1 MAQILDGKLVAE
13 NIKAKLKEQVKKLK
27 GKNITPGLA
36 VILASDDKASRIYVN
51 NKKKVCKGIGI
62 KSFVYE
68 FENTVKQDEIIT
80 LIKKLN
86 KEKNIHGI
94 LVQLPLPE
102 HINSAKVLQ
111 AIDKN
116 KDVDGF
122 TNYNMG
128 NLIKGENC
136 FVPCTPAGILELLKS
151 YDINLQGKHCV
162 IIGRSNI
169 VGKPLAM
176 LLLNNNATVT
186 VCHSK
191 TQNLAK
197 ITCQADVLISAVG
210 KSKFITK
217 EMVKQGAIVIDVGIS
232 RDKNNKITGDVDFE
246 DVKNK
251 VAFISPVPGGVG
263 PMTVAMLMQNTIK
276 AALNNEYTPQTQ
288 VIDMRS

>member
-27 GKNITPGLA
+27 GRNIIPGLA
-36 VILASDDKASRIYVN
+36 VILANEDRASRIYVN
-51 NKKKVCKGIGI
+51 NKKKVAQELGID
-62 KSFVYE
+62 SFIYE
-68 FENTVKQDEIIT
+68 LESDVKQDEIIT

-128 NLIKGENC
+128 NLIKGESG

-162 IIGRSNI
+162 IVGRSNI

-210 KSKFITK
+210 KSKIITK
-217 EMVKQGAIVIDVGIS
+217 EMIKQGAIVIDVGIS
-232 RDKNNKITGDVDFE
+232 RDKSNKITGDVDFE

-251 VAFISPVPGGVG
+251 VSYISPVPGGVG

-276 AALNNEYTPQTQ
+276 AASQLTIHNG
-288 VIDMRS
+288 